1 MGINQE
7 GGRGDSE
14 GSANVLCLELGGG
27 CTGCGMG
34 TLSNDSWL
42 QQGRAS
48 GKKKISAAY
57 HGAQKTAAQKA
68 PVCNLG
74 APVPSIKQRAY
85 CEGPAISYP

>member
-7 GGRGDSE
+7 GERGDSE

-27 CTGCGMG
+27 CTGCRMG

-42 QQGRAS
+42 QQGWAS
-48 GKKKISAAY
+48 GKKKISAAH

-68 PVCNLG
+68 LVCSLG
-74 APVPSIKQRAY
+74 AQVPSVKQRAH